1 MSSALNLNMTGI
13 EAPSGNTELTMSS
26 LSRTLLVASS
36 MSVPYSKV
44 SVSSDTFSLER
55 ELSSLRFSTPF
66 KAFSSTL
73 VRLVSISAA
82 LAPGY
87 EDITMMV
94 LESNSGNWA
103 ILVRLREK
111 IPNIIKA
118 MKTRA
123 VVTGLLTALR

>member
-111 IPNIIKA
+111 IPNIMKA